1 MKDMIFCMQDMVR
14 IEERGPN
21 YPVVILNYLIR
32 SFVKIMQF
40 YIDCQES

>member
-21 YPVVILNYLIR
+21 YPVVILN
-32 SFVKIMQF
+32 KCNDEQ
-40 YIDCQES
+40 